1 MDIKEILAEVKRGCA
16 EIIDEARIEDL
27 IKNYYEKGENFY
39 VKAGFDPTAPDL
51 HLGHSVVL
59 SKMAFLQ
66 KHGARVQFLIGDF
79 TGQIGDPSGK
89 NATRKKLSQEE
100 VLKNAKTYESQVFKI
115 LDKNKTDIVF
125 NSKWLNELGAAG
137 IVELTSTFSV
147 ARMLEREDFTK
158 RFREQSSISICE
170 FLYPLLQ
177 GYDSVALKSD
187 IEMGGTDQKFN
198 LLMGRTLQRIYD
210 AKKEQAIIMMPL
222 LEGLDGVN
230 KMSKSLNNYI
240 GVTENAKDIYAK
252 ILSISDELGAAGIV
266 ELTSTFSVARML
278 EREDF
283 TKRFREQSSISIC
296 EFLYPLLQGYD
307 SVALKSDIEMGG
319 TDQKFNLLMGR
330 TLQRIYDAKKEQAI
344 IMMPLL
350 EGLDGVNKMSKSLNN
365 YIGVTE
371 NAKDI
376 YAKILSI
383 SDELMFRYCE
393 LLSKKSL
400 KEIETIK
407 ENIQNGSLHPKIVKE
422 NLALELVE
430 RFHSKELADEAKAE
444 FDRVHSANALPSE
457 ITEFEI
463 GGGSVWLAKAL
474 VECGLENSTSAARR
488 AIVANSVSVNSQ
500 KVKDEQMQLELG
512 EYILQI
518 GKRKFARLKV
528 KK

>member
-158 RFREQSSISICE
+158 RFREQSPISICE

-210 AKKEQAIIMMPL
+210 
-222 LEGLDGVN
+222 V
-230 KMSKSLNNYI
+230 
-240 GVTENAKDIYAK
+240 
-252 ILSISDELGAAGIV
+252 
-266 ELTSTFSVARML
+266 
-278 EREDF
+278 
-283 TKRFREQSSISIC
+283 
-296 EFLYPLLQGYD
+296 
-307 SVALKSDIEMGG
+307 
-319 TDQKFNLLMGR
+319 
-330 TLQRIYDAKKEQAI
+330 KKEQAI

-383 SDELMFRYCE
+383 SDELMFRYYE

-430 RFHSKELADEAKAE
+430 RFHSKELANEAKAE

-457 ITEFEI
+457 IAEFELS
-463 GGGSVWLAKAL
+463 GGSVWLAKAL

-500 KVKDEQMQLELG
+500 KIKDEQMQLELG

>member
-39 VKAGFDPTAPDL
+39 IKAGFDPTAPDL

-210 AKKEQAIIMMPL
+210 
-222 LEGLDGVN
+222 V
-230 KMSKSLNNYI
+230 
-240 GVTENAKDIYAK
+240 
-252 ILSISDELGAAGIV
+252 
-266 ELTSTFSVARML
+266 
-278 EREDF
+278 
-283 TKRFREQSSISIC
+283 
-296 EFLYPLLQGYD
+296 
-307 SVALKSDIEMGG
+307 
-319 TDQKFNLLMGR
+319 
-330 TLQRIYDAKKEQAI
+330 KKEQAI

-383 SDELMFRYCE
+383 SDELMFRYYE

-430 RFHSKELADEAKAE
+430 RFHSKELANEAKAE

-457 ITEFEI
+457 IAEFELS
-463 GGGSVWLAKAL
+463 GGSVWLAKAL

-500 KVKDEQMQLELG
+500 KIKDEQMQLELG